1 MAAFAEFIYT
11 ELLRPAPLKR
21 MANAFLL
28 SILPATVRVGPAVIH
43 LNPSDPVVSG
53 ALALRVFERDELAFF
68 SRICH
73 EGMTV
78 VDVGAN
84 VGVYSALAMHLTGA
98 NGAVVA
104 IEPHAESRRFLE
116 LTIKANATAK
126 GRPYIFD
133 CAASD
138 HEGTA
143 QLFLNPQN
151 KGDNRLYRSDQ
162 TPCAQS
168 ASIQLRTVDA
178 ILDELD
184 IRAID
189 ILKIDVQGSEF
200 SAITGAATTIRN
212 SPGMML
218 LTEFW
223 PEGIRQATGRAPQC
237 YVELLKDLGLSLFEL
252 KRGRLLPFSS
262 DWANRLTGRRYA
274 NLVGVA
280 ET

>member
-1 MAAFAEFIYT
+1 MATFAEFIYT
-11 ELLRPAPLKR
+11 GLLRPAPLKR
-21 MANAFLL
+21 VANAILL
-28 SILPATVRVGPAVIH
+28 SLIPKTVRVGPAIVH

-53 ALALRVFERDELAFF
+53 ALTLRVYERDELAFF
-68 SRICH
+68 SQRCR

-84 VGVYSALAMHLTGA
+84 VGVYSALAMQLTGA
-98 NGAVVA
+98 KGSVIA

-116 LTIKANATAK
+116 LTIRANAGTKAQSH
-126 GRPYIFD
+126 IFG

-138 HEGTA
+138 REGAA

-151 KGDNRLYRSDQ
+151 KADNRLYRSEQ

-168 ASIQLRTVDA
+168 ASVQLRTIDS
-178 ILDELD
+178 ITEELGL
-184 IRAID
+184 RAID

-200 SAITGAATTIRN
+200 SAIAGAEKTIRN

-223 PEGIRQATGRAPQC
+223 PDGIRQAGHAPQS
-237 YVELLKDLGLSLFEL
+237 YLDLLRDLGLALFEL
-252 KRGRLLPFSS
+252 RGRRLSPLSS
-262 DWANRLTGRRYA
+262 DWETRLTGRRYT
-274 NLVGVA
+274 NLIGTA